1 MTKEI
6 ERIIRG
12 GWWHNDARYCRAAYR
27 NRDEPGLWNSYL
39 GFRPAFRLKRVKR

>member
-1 MTKEI
+1 MSK
-6 ERIIRG
+6 RIMYVYRG
-12 GWWHNDARYCRAAYR
+12 GNWNNYAWFGRAAYR